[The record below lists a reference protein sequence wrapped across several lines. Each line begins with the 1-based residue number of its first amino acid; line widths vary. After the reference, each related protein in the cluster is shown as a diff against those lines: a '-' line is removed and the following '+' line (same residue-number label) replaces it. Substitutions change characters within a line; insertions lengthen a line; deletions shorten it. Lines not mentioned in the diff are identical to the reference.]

1 MKVSWATRAVP
12 RRDWPNEDF
21 VAAAEGAVVV
31 LDGCSLPPG
40 TDLGCRHGTAWYARS
55 LGLEMLGRMLEPP
68 TVPMDRGNALRAC
81 LAASIEAVA
90 LKHADTCDLSHR
102 ATPAATVLALRER
115 PEGVEYLV
123 LADSVLLL
131 DSGGSVEVVSHEYAR
146 TYAAADPSAASRAI
160 TGARPPGALRRAALL
175 TDGATR
181 LTDRF
186 KILGWQELLTLLAA
200 DGPEALIDQTRSAE
214 DADPDCQRWPRTKRH
229 DDATAALVVLEPR
242 REG

>member
-12 RRDWPNEDF
+12 NRDWPNEDF
-21 VAAAEGAVVV
+21 VAAADGAVVV

-40 TDLGCRHGTAWYARS
+40 TDLGCRHGTAWYART
-55 LGLEMLGRMLEPP
+55 LGLDLLGRMLEPP
-68 TVPMDRGNALRAC
+68 VAPMDRGNALRAC
-81 LAASIEAVA
+81 LADAIEAVA
-90 LKHADTCDLSHR
+90 QRHAGTCDLRHP

-131 DSGGSVEVVSHEYAR
+131 DSGDSVEVVSREYAR
-146 TYAAADPSAASRAI
+146 TYAAADPAAAARAI

-175 TDGATR
+175 TDGASR
-181 LTDRF
+181 LADRF
-186 KILGWQELLTLLAA
+186 KILGWQELLTLLVA

-214 DADPDCQRWPRTKRH
+214 DADPDCQRWPRAKRH
-229 DDATAALVVLEPR
+229 DDATAVLCVL
-242 REG
+242 